1 MALKLPNIAAFKAL
15 PLWQRVV
22 AILIV
27 PIIIVVLYYQFK
39 EVPLQD
45 DLARLRTELTKI
57 DAEINTN
64 RTKVKNLE
72 ELKRATVELEKLL
85 AKNKELLPPEEEATN
100 LLKQLSDLGIRIGL
114 DFKVWKQN
122 PRVED
127 PSRLFV
133 KLPVDVEMNG
143 GYHTLAL
150 FFDRISK
157 LPRIINVAKIKMA
170 GAKVDRGRISIQTT
184 FQLTAFASSASMSA
198 PPVVTAPAKPGAPPT
213 AVGK

>member
-1 MALKLPNIAAFKAL
+1 MTLKLPDLAAFKAL

-22 AILIV
+22 AILIL
-27 PIIIVVLYYQFK
+27 PIGIAGLYYQFE
-39 EVPLQD
+39 EVPLQEE
-45 DLARLRTELTKI
+45 LAKVRAEIGRM
-57 DAEINTN
+57 DADINTN

-72 ELKRATVELEKLL
+72 ELKRATAELEKVL
-85 AKNKELLPPEEEATN
+85 AKNKEQLPPEEEATT
-100 LLKQLSDLGIRIGL
+100 LLKQISDLGVRIGL

-157 LPRIINVAKIKMA
+157 LPRIINVDKIKM
-170 GAKVDRGRISIQTT
+170 GNSKVDRGRISVQTT
-184 FQLTAFASSASMSA
+184 FQLTAFASSSSMSA
-198 PPVVTAPAKPGAPPT
+198 PPPAAPAKPGAP
-213 AVGK
+213 AKAAGK

>member
-1 MALKLPNIAAFKAL
+1 MALKLPDVAAFKAL
-15 PLWQRVV
+15 PLWQRVA

-45 DLARLRTELTKI
+45 DLARLRAEIGKI

-64 RTKVKNLE
+64 RTKVKNLD

-100 LLKQLSDLGIRIGL
+100 LLKQLSDLGTRIGL

-157 LPRIINVAKIKMA
+157 LPRIINVAKIKM
-170 GAKVDRGRISIQTT
+170 GSAKVDRGRMSIQTT
-184 FQLTAFASSASMSA
+184 FQLTAFASSSSMSA
-198 PPVVTAPAKPGAPPT
+198 PPVEPAPAKPGAP
-213 AVGK
+213 AKAAGK